1 MARDERD
8 LVKLTDC
15 HNPVEAGALRE
26 YLQANGVFAYVQGEN
41 HSSMLGAIGSIM
53 IELNVLVQRGDLDEA
68 RDLLEA
74 FTNANPISDEDWAE
88 DGDGDDDDPVDL
100 VDPPRAQLSISAIG
114 KNPVTAAML
123 GIVPSFG
130 FAHLYTGAFI
140 RGFLLAATE
149 VGGIMLLGTNLVLG
163 IGLIATAMFVDV
175 AAGAQRAAELRGD
188 PELPPAR
195 VLSGKK

>member
-1 MARDERD
+1 MGGDERD

-88 DGDGDDDDPVDL
+88 GGDDDDDSADL
-100 VDPPRAQLSISAIG
+100 VDPPQARLSISKIG

-130 FAHLYTGAFI
+130 FAHYYTGAFI
-140 RGFLLAATE
+140 RGGLLAVTE
-149 VGGIMLLGTNLVLG
+149 VIGIMLLGTNLVLG
-163 IGLIATAMFVDV
+163 IGLIASAMFVDI
-175 AAGAQRAAELRGD
+175 AAGAQRASELRGD